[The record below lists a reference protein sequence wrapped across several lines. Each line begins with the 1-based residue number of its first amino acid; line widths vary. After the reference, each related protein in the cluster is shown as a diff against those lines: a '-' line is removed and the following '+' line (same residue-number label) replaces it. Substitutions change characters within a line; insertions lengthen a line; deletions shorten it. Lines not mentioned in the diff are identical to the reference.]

1 MNKLS
6 KDSVR
11 QADTFISVRDVR
23 IAIHILFNMEFV
35 SRFIEGS
42 ERGAEATLTCM
53 SVLFGSVCQH
63 MMQGCRHHPAFLYRP
78 TINFLFAYKT
88 IQCYSLEEEWQ
99 FRCWHPHKTGLAQTV
114 QGPGWETEKYTT
126 VGQLLNYYFFLNNNV
141 FSIYVM
147 IPSAGYIQLLIL

>member
-42 ERGAEATLTCM
+42 ERGAKATLPACQYYLAMYANIWCSTVDTTLHL
-53 SVLFGSVCQH
+53 SVD
-63 MMQGCRHHPAFLYRP
+63 
-78 TINFLFAYKT
+78 
-88 IQCYSLEEEWQ
+88 
-99 FRCWHPHKTGLAQTV
+99 
-114 QGPGWETEKYTT
+114 
-126 VGQLLNYYFFLNNNV
+126 
-141 FSIYVM
+141 
-147 IPSAGYIQLLIL
+147 QLLIFSSPIRLFSVTV